1 MPLPLNLC
9 DDHHPAIAFLGDC
22 PFCAIAKYVEDEALN
37 ITNEEGDM
45 TDLVVMDGL
54 PPGVARNA
62 LRHDLEQALK
72 ESYAA
77 PR

>member
-9 DDHHPAIAFLGDC
+9 DWHHPAIAFLGEC
-22 PFCAIAKYVEDEALN
+22 PICAIAKYVEDEALN
-37 ITNEEGDM
+37 VTDEEGDM
-45 TDLVVMDGL
+45 TDLDVMDGL
-54 PPGVARNA
+54 PTGVARNS
-62 LRHDLEQALK
+62 LRHNLEQALK